1 MLDSEEQRPTPSQKA
16 EEDLVLKV
24 TLGAEL
30 DKALGGTETD
40 KLMRNG
46 EGEGKKRLAAIKRMA
61 ASQQSR
67 AAEQRRSLD
76 AIEAAL
82 AVITDDISCDSK
94 GIRITRSKGKNAK
107 KPFTAAYITDQ
118 A

>member
-1 MLDSEEQRPTPSQKA
+1 MA
-16 EEDLVLKV
+16 EDRQDDYTVALLAAVEADL
-24 TLGAEL
+24 T
-30 DKALGGTETD
+30 KAL
-40 KLMRNG
+40 G

-61 ASQQSR
+61 ASQKSR

-82 AVITDDISCDSK
+82 AVITDDISCGSK

-107 KPFTAAYITDQ
+107 KPFTAAYITD
-118 A
+118 